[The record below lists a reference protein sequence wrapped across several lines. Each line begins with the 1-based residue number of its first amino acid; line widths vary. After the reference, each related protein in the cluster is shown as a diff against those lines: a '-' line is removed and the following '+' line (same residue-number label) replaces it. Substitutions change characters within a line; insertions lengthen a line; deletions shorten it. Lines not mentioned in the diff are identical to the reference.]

1 MAEEVQAMHFGA
13 SKVQVTLHTGVI
25 FYKGGQKSFCT
36 VSSSNI
42 HQPHA
47 IWAHLKPIVEL
58 GKSLVPNLKKIFFF
72 SDGPSSQYRQKN
84 NFFLIKY
91 FSSFYEVNI
100 LWSFFESGHGKGVA
114 DAIGGVVKRALDRQ
128 VAYGKDIISAT
139 DVYLTLESFVKA
151 VKVFY
156 VSETE
161 IKAISQLIPT
171 GLKTI
176 KGTMSI
182 HEVISVLGSDEI
194 QHRILSCFCSKN
206 VCSCYD
212 PETHK
217 YPNFSP
223 DNAQEFENNEPTNK
237 QIFLPKLNDIP
248 ILDTATVDDLPILCI
263 DDVDLEEHV
272 ASKNTS
278 AENYMDVVELSDIDL
293 NKLNTKIIDFD
304 SKNVPSIVSKILVK

>member
-1 MAEEVQAMHFGA
+1 M
-13 SKVQVTLHTGVI
+13 
-25 FYKGGQKSFCT
+25 
-36 VSSSNI
+36 
-42 HQPHA
+42 
-47 IWAHLKPIVEL
+47 
-58 GKSLVPNLKKIFFF
+58 
-72 SDGPSSQYRQKN
+72 
-84 NFFLIKY
+84 
-91 FSSFYEVNI
+91 
-100 LWSFFESGHGKGVA
+100 A
-114 DAIGGVVKRALDRQ
+114 DAIGGVFKRALDRQ

-139 DVYLTLESFVKA
+139 DVYLTLESIVKA

-182 HEVISVLGSDEI
+182 HEVISVLSSDEI
-194 QHRILSCFCSKN
+194 QHRILSCSCSKN
-206 VCSCYD
+206 VCRCYD

-223 DNAQEFENNEPTNK
+223 DNAQFENNEPTNN
-237 QIFLPKLNDIP
+237 QILLPKLNDIP
-248 ILDTATVDDLPILCI
+248 ILETATVDDLPILCT
-263 DDVDLEEHV
+263 DDVDLEGHV

-278 AENYMDVVELSDIDL
+278 AENYMDVIELSDIDL

-304 SKNVPSIVSKILVK
+304 SKNVPSLVSNVSEIKKCTSRFK

>member
-1 MAEEVQAMHFGA
+1 M
-13 SKVQVTLHTGVI
+13 
-25 FYKGGQKSFCT
+25 
-36 VSSSNI
+36 
-42 HQPHA
+42 
-47 IWAHLKPIVEL
+47 
-58 GKSLVPNLKKIFFF
+58 
-72 SDGPSSQYRQKN
+72 
-84 NFFLIKY
+84 
-91 FSSFYEVNI
+91 
-100 LWSFFESGHGKGVA
+100 A

-176 KGTMSI
+176 KRTMSI

-194 QHRILSCFCSKN
+194 QHRILGCFCSKN

-223 DNAQEFENNEPTNK
+223 DNAQEFENNETTNK
-237 QIFLPKLNDIP
+237 QILLPKLNDIP

-272 ASKNTS
+272 TSKNTS
-278 AENYMDVVELSDIDL
+278 AENYMDVIELR
-293 NKLNTKIIDFD
+293 
-304 SKNVPSIVSKILVK
+304 VILT